1 MRNKAKAVFLGT
13 ALALSM
19 SAVSV
24 QADVVSDQ
32 AAAILIWPDVK
43 FSSGDLVDEVD
54 TILQVTNISSEPILL
69 HCFYENANSH
79 CSNNNQ
85 VCVEPSDCCDS
96 VSGCGI
102 CESGWLE
109 TDFRIRLTPRQP
121 LGWNASSGLSKLPLD
136 GASGNTGIG
145 GASNAGTRI
154 PPVAEDP
161 YTGAL
166 KCISINDDGTPTDRN
181 VVKGEAT
188 AVYPDGDVSKHN
200 AVGILALEGAVN
212 DDNVLVL
219 GGGEAE
225 YNGCSNYLIVNHL
238 FDLGVHPILED
249 TDITTISNIVL
260 VPCTQDLLRQI
271 PGKAVVQF
279 LVYNE
284 FEQRFST
291 SKTADCKAD
300 WRLSEIDTTDPE
312 RSIFSAGVAGT
323 LVGQSRLN
331 PVDRENSSGF
341 VGIANETIQD
351 DGVAITR
358 SSFNIN
364 LQGDRAF
371 SDIITLP

>member
-1 MRNKAKAVFLGT
+1 MTKAVFLGT
-13 ALALSM
+13 ALALAM

-24 QADVVSDQ
+24 QADVVSDR

-43 FSSGDLVDEVD
+43 YASGNLPAMNPVTPVD
-54 TILQVTNISSEPILL
+54 TILQVTNTSSEPILL

-85 VCVEPSDCCDS
+85 VCVEASDCCDTS
-96 VSGCGI
+96 TGCGT
-102 CESGWLE
+102 CDAGWLE

-121 LGWNASSGLSKLPLD
+121 LGWNASSGLSDFPLD
-136 GASGNTGIG
+136 GSNGETGIG
-145 GASNAGTRI
+145 GASNAGSRI
-154 PPVAEDP
+154 PPVSEDP

-181 VVKGEAT
+181 AVKGEAT
-188 AVYPDGDVSKHN
+188 AIYSNGDVSKHN

-212 DDNVLVL
+212 EDNELVL

-225 YNGCSNYLIVNHL
+225 YNGCSNFLIVNHM

-249 TDITTISNIVL
+249 EGITTLSNIVL
-260 VPCTQDLLRQI
+260 VPCTQDLLRQV
-271 PGKAVVQF
+271 PGSAVVQF

-291 SKTADCKAD
+291 SRTADCKAD
-300 WRLSEIDTTDPE
+300 WQISEIDTVDPK
-312 RSIFSAGVAGT
+312 RSIFSAGVSGT

-331 PVDRENSSGF
+331 PIGSGL
-341 VGIANETIQD
+341 VGIANESILN
-351 DGVAITR
+351 GESVNTR
-358 SSFNIN
+358 SSFNIH
-364 LQGDRAF
+364 LQGDRAEA
-371 SDIITLP
+371 DIITLP